1 MGEAVVE
8 EIIAARKRHMPRD
21 IFEFVDGL
29 DVHTIN
35 RTALESLIKAGAMD
49 CFPGNRAQKLAVIG
63 ELIDSA
69 QANAKN
75 NLEGQMSL
83 FALPGDDG
91 GMAGIRI
98 ERHLPPAADFNCQ
111 DLLQMEKEMLG
122 IYLTGHPLN
131 DVKARIMELTDMDTR
146 RLYDEEDDSIR
157 DGMTVTIAGI
167 ISAKKNLVTKKGAN
181 MAFLTV
187 EDLYDALEVVVFP
200 KSYEKCRDCLEVD
213 NIVLMKGKLDM
224 KEEGAPKLL
233 ADEIQ
238 LLSDIPEGTA
248 KAEGIPKAK
257 ILKVVIPAS
266 YTEEEGLNTFRN
278 LAKAHLGDMPVA
290 VLVMATGHKYKLG
303 YDLWVNPDESFL
315 GEVKQLFGA
324 DCIRP

>member
-1 MGEAVVE
+1 
-8 EIIAARKRHMPRD
+8 
-21 IFEFVDGL
+21 
-29 DVHTIN
+29 
-35 RTALESLIKAGAMD
+35 
-49 CFPGNRAQKLAVIG
+49 
-63 ELIDSA
+63 
-69 QANAKN
+69 
-75 NLEGQMSL
+75 
-83 FALPGDDG
+83 
-91 GMAGIRI
+91 
-98 ERHLPPAADFNCQ
+98 
-111 DLLQMEKEMLG
+111 MLG

-213 NIVLMKGKLDM
+213 NIVLLKGKLDM

-233 ADEIQ
+233 ADEFQ
-238 LLSDIPEGTA
+238 LLADIPEGTA

-266 YTEEEGLNTFRN
+266 YTEEDGLNTFRN